1 MKFSLNLV
9 KQYVDLKDVSMNE
22 FCQKLSL
29 AGFEVE
35 GLTPLAQ
42 ATNLIIGEIISC
54 ENHPNSDHLHV
65 CKVDIK
71 KTILQIVC
79 GAPNVKNHQKVIV
92 AQVGAHLPAKDL
104 IIKEGMI
111 RDVLSQGMI
120 CSLLELGVSE
130 QNLTEEQKNGI
141 EVLDKDAPV
150 GETEVLKYLGLD
162 DILVEMNVTPNRS
175 DVFALHALMIEIG
188 AVLNKN

>member
-9 KQYVDLKDVSMNE
+9 KQYVDLKDVSMDE

-71 KTILQIVC
+71 KAILQIVC

-130 QNLTEEQKNGI
+130 QNLTEEQKM
-141 EVLDKDAPV
+141 A
-150 GETEVLKYLGLD
+150 LK
-162 DILVEMNVTPNRS
+162 
-175 DVFALHALMIEIG
+175 F
-188 AVLNKN
+188 